1 MITLIDYNAGNLTSV
16 RRALDHLGIPS
27 RITADPETVRRADR
41 LIFPGVGAA
50 GAAMSVLRQR
60 GLDAALKDAFAAGT
74 PILGICIGCQI
85 ILEHS
90 EEDDTECLG
99 LLPGQ
104 TIRFS
109 FASSASSVDPLPNP
123 LPHPLKIPHMGWNA
137 VSVTKAHPVLAH
149 LRPGDEFYFVH
160 SYYPQPADASQIY
173 AVSGYGGEF
182 PVAIGKDNLFAVQF
196 HAEKSGEV
204 GLRVLEN
211 FSKW

>member
-27 RITADPETVRRADR
+27 RITSDPETVRRADR
-41 LIFPGVGAA
+41 IIFPGVGAA

-60 GLDAALKDAFAAGT
+60 GLDSALKEAFAAGT

-85 ILEHS
+85 ILDRS
-90 EEDDTECLG
+90 QEDDAECLG
-99 LLPGQ
+99 LLRGQ
-104 TIRFS
+104 AIRFS
-109 FASSASSVDPLPNP
+109 VTDPL
-123 LPHPLKIPHMGWNA
+123 LKIPHMGWNT
-137 VSVTKAHPVLAH
+137 VRVTRPHPLLAH

-173 AVSGYGGEF
+173 AVSDYGGEF
-182 PVAIGKDNLFAVQF
+182 PAAIGKDNLFAVQF
-196 HAEKSGEV
+196 HAEKSGPL
-204 GLRVLEN
+204 GLMVLEN

>member
-27 RITADPETVRRADR
+27 RITSDPETVRRADR
-41 LIFPGVGAA
+41 IIFPGVGAA

-60 GLDAALKDAFAAGT
+60 GLDSALKEAFAAGT

-85 ILEHS
+85 ILDRS
-90 EEDDTECLG
+90 QEDDAECLG
-99 LLPGQ
+99 LLRGQ
-104 TIRFS
+104 AIRFS
-109 FASSASSVDPLPNP
+109 VTDPL
-123 LPHPLKIPHMGWNA
+123 LKIPHMGWNA
-137 VSVTKAHPVLAH
+137 VRVTRPHPLLAH

-173 AVSGYGGEF
+173 AVSDYGGEF
-182 PVAIGKDNLFAVQF
+182 PAAIGKDNLFAVQF
-196 HAEKSGEV
+196 HAEKSGPL
-204 GLRVLEN
+204 GLMVLEN